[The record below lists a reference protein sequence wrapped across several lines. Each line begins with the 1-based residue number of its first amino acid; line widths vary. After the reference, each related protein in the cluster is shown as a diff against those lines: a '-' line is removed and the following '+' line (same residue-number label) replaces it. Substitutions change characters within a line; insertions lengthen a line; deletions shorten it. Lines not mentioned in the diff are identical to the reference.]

1 MSNGAGGFTT
11 GHFLQKPSP
20 QETLSHLIDGTIGM
34 GSSGP
39 QCMADH
45 LGMFP
50 NMYGPAGD
58 HHHQGNQLGFM
69 KASSGTGDDRDS
81 SGSNVVSGKCGSGG
95 GPDRTSMTGPSR
107 FGAAS
112 NSNVM
117 TVDFLGIGGGSR
129 GAGSMSN
136 LHEQHLPVMGH
147 FGHGESAI
155 EKQIWDV

>member
-1 MSNGAGGFTT
+1 MI
-11 GHFLQKPSP
+11 
-20 QETLSHLIDGTIGM
+20 EGTIGM
-34 GSSGP
+34 GSPGP

-45 LGMFP
+45 LGMFS

-58 HHHQGNQLGFM
+58 HHLGNQLGLV
-69 KASSGTGDDRDS
+69 KASSGSTGDDRDS
-81 SGSNVVSGKCGSGG
+81 SGSNMVSGKCGSGG
-95 GPDRTSMTGPSR
+95 PERAGMMGPSR
-107 FGAAS
+107 FGAAN